1 MYTILLIKK
10 YIDGSEMRL
19 QIEKNQDLKLNMRW
33 FLVALCHMI
42 VRRPNLDVAMKRL
55 LHQHIKIPG

>member
-1 MYTILLIKK
+1 MYTIMLLKK

-33 FLVALCHMI
+33 FLVALCQMI